1 MAKKGC
7 LCFRMVFVTML
18 HGTWDDLYWL
28 VTCDLWFV
36 SPKSWWVAA
45 SMKLLQKLL
54 QLAKWCLSDLS
65 HQSGS
70 RMLKDAQGIVWVGFP
85 TWQSTFFRMSWYPW
99 STWQPGSPFASNAL
113 ATPSKQDLHPVPDPN
128 RLSAFSALSSL
139 LPLPPVCWFGQWQL
153 RICPYCRLHHAS
165 QLISQTRQLGGLQ
178 GLTKASANFPTKM
191 ASLNIW
197 LVVDLPLWKMME
209 FVNGKDD
216 IPYMK
221 WKIQKTFETTNQ
233 ICIYIYIHTLYMY
246 SNPNIDSMVPVT
258 TNQIRNLGDHQ
269 GEVNE
274 SCAHDSPH

>member
-1 MAKKGC
+1 MG
-7 LCFRMVFVTML
+7 
-18 HGTWDDLYWL
+18 HGEKRLPMFQDGLRNHVTWDMGWL
-28 VTCDLWFV
+28 VLTCDLWLVICESQVLMGGRFNETPPETPPAGQMM
-36 SPKSWWVAA
+36 SIWSISSIW
-45 SMKLLQKLL
+45 
-54 QLAKWCLSDLS
+54 
-65 HQSGS
+65 
-70 RMLKDAQGIVWVGFP
+70 LKDAQGIVWVGFP